1 MTIPWND
8 QSPASTEQP
17 RSPES
22 LQKGETTEKVTDKN
36 RESIPENHP
45 QKIFDPPFVE
55 QKIDIFS
62 PLSLSDLF
70 RFKSDYLSHQE
81 KIEEPLHAPV
91 KSKPEILELNLGGLY
106 LDILS
111 CSRFLSLGYK
121 YISRHFSVLEYWS
134 CDPYTL
140 SRSEC
145 AWTESRRPVHSC
157 TRREIA
163 RLTLR
168 LSLILVLLVAV
179 ETENSIQKSSNSQ
192 TWSINLTSPP
202 LPPYFVNAHPRT
214 GLLRG
219 LEVWSDPRHTSRT
232 VGKHRC
238 ICTKTSFFVSPHDS
252 SESFSDLFLWDSFQ
266 MFSES

>member
-8 QSPASTEQP
+8 QSPATTEQP
-17 RSPES
+17 RSPQS

-81 KIEEPLHAPV
+81 KIKEPPHVPV
-91 KSKPEILELNLGGLY
+91 KSKTEILELNLGGLY

-252 SESFSDLFLWDSFQ
+252 SESFSDSFKI
-266 MFSES
+266 SLKVTAEA